1 MMQLFLEI
9 LLIITAFVS
18 VIPVVNMFKNTND
31 TKYVCLKYLIF
42 AAAFW
47 TILIFI
53 ERVSS
58 STALVY
64 YANMLGYPLKYLLSV
79 LTFCTIFQ
87 YVEKRI
93 PKPILYLLFTI
104 FVVDLGLALTNSST
118 QWLLELQYYE
128 LASYNDLYIA
138 SNGPLFLYHLLACY
152 ITLLTAILFLFVFL
166 AKHRGVRQYKAV
178 TRMLALCVTIVLV
191 FNLSQLLFL
200 DTNVDLTYI
209 SLVFVTYIL
218 YEVIYRKDMV
228 FNLRASGRGE
238 ILSNMRE
245 MYILTDRDKRIIEI
259 SPLLLE
265 KYHFKEEDVIG
276 KVFDELEENLKDK
289 VVLYSEY
296 NVGEDSNAE
305 KDHYHLREKEF
316 KLKSMDDYGYMI
328 LLYDE
333 TQLYSLLR
341 ELNKLSNYDTM
352 TGLNNRNYIEHKL
365 DQYSKLK
372 NVGILSLDL
381 NGLKVNNDYLG
392 HERGDYL
399 LKTLATKMK
408 SVFQHVQN
416 KEMARIGGDEF
427 LIIVPDTTKEFLENK
442 RKELLKECAHE
453 EIDKLISVSIGV
465 AVNDKS
471 DSNIYSLIQ
480 RADEDMY
487 NMKSKTSKLYVEA
500 MIAFIELHDEYI
512 R

>member
-1 MMQLFLEI
+1 MQTFLEI

-18 VIPVVNMFKNTND
+18 VIPLINMFKNSND
-31 TKYVCLKYLIF
+31 SKYVCLKYLIF

-64 YANMLGYPLKYLLSV
+64 YANMLGYPLKFLLSF

-93 PKPILYLLFTI
+93 PKIVLIVLGTIL
-104 FVVDLGLALTNSST
+104 VGDLVIALSNSST
-118 QWLLELQYYE
+118 LWFLELGYTD
-128 LASYNDLYIA
+128 LVTYNDLYITN
-138 SNGPLFLYHLLACY
+138 NGPLFIYHLLACY
-152 ITLLTAILFLFVFL
+152 ITLLTAIAFLFVFL

-178 TRMLALCVTIVLV
+178 TRMLAICVAVVLV
-191 FNLSQLLFL
+191 FNLSQLLLF

-259 SPLLLE
+259 SPLLLK
-265 KYHFKEEDVIG
+265 KYNLKEENVVGIR
-276 KVFDELEENLKDK
+276 FELLETKLKEN
-289 VVLYSEY
+289 VVLYSDY
-296 NVGEDSNAE
+296 NVNEEKDED

-316 KLKSMDDYGYMI
+316 KLQGMDDFGHMI

-333 TQLYSLLR
+333 TQIYALLR

-365 DQYSKLK
+365 EQYNPLS

-399 LKTLATKMK
+399 LKSLANKMK
-408 SVFQHVQN
+408 SVFKNVNN

-427 LIIVPDTTKEFLENK
+427 LIIVPDTTKEFVEAK
-442 RKELLKECAHE
+442 RKELLKECSHN
-453 EIDKLISVSIGV
+453 EIDKLISVSIGI
-465 AVNDKS
+465 AIDKEGNE
-471 DSNIYSLIQ
+471 NIYQLIQ

-487 NMKSKTSKLYVEA
+487 TMKSKTSKAYVNA
-500 MIAFIELHDEYI
+500 IKDYIELHGDYI